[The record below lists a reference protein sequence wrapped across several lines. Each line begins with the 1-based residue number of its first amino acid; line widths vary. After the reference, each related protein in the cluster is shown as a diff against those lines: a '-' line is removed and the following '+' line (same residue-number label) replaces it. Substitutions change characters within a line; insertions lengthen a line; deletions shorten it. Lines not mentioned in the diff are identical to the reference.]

1 MYHCVQ
7 PPMILKMILMNY
19 SNYYLMTS
27 RIAYVILCQSLWAC
41 NTILSRSPFG
51 DKRQL
56 VGIVL
61 SCLKKVSGIPDKC
74 YGLTTVI
81 FAGIRKVYLPYIN
94 VLWVF
99 KVKCCIIIFKKRNR
113 WREKFLSACWYK
125 RKNKCIKSQMRR
137 RIDK

>member
-61 SCLKKVSGIPDKC
+61 SCLKKVSGIPDKSR
-74 YGLTTVI
+74 GITTAVLAVI
-81 FAGIRKVYLPYIN
+81 GTIVVCVTIFRI
-94 VLWVF
+94 F
-99 KVKCCIIIFKKRNR
+99 KVKGCIITFKRRNR
-113 WREKFLSACWYK
+113 RREILLSACWYK
-125 RKNKCIKSQMRR
+125 EKNKCMKSQMRR